1 MQLPVVASS
10 QEAGWLKSIF
20 DLKDGLLGIMM
31 AQEEVTSSDSSDVGS
46 IDATENII
54 SRAQQGTTQQQ
65 SQ

>member
-46 IDATENII
+46 IDATENI
-54 SRAQQGTTQQQ
+54 TQQQ